1 MSSGRLPEVV
11 VYERF
16 QCKALTENIFGVLGR
31 WSPTGGGGTRRFIQ
45 NSVGFGR
52 DQAALWGKSR
62 EVLKA

>member
-11 VYERF
+11 FYERF

-31 WSPTGGGGTRRFIQ
+31 WSPTGGGGTWRFIE

-52 DQAALWGKSR
+52 DQAAL
-62 EVLKA
+62 